1 MAETEDVPEAALDP
15 QVRDLAGW
23 AAKVFYWTLWPIGIG
38 IYYLLYYISFV
49 VLFVLRLIYR
59 PLEFILLPVFYLLQ
73 FVLNCLLAP
82 FQFLAKF
89 EVIICATSQ
98 KANRLRLA
106 RPSTSTLASPRS
118 LVLVW
123 DLLSAS
129 STIS

>member
-23 AAKVFYWTLWPIGIG
+23 AAKIFYWTLWPIGIS
-38 IYYLLYYISFV
+38 IYYILYYISFV
-49 VLFVLRLIYR
+49 LLFVLRLIYR

-73 FVLNCLLAP
+73 FILNCLLAP

-89 EVIICATSQ
+89 EVMSYIASQ

-106 RPSTSTLASPRS
+106 RLSTYTLASQHS
-118 LVLVW
+118 SELVW
-123 DLLSAS
+123 DCSSAS
-129 STIS
+129 FTIF